1 MSQIVSRRRCEGREA
16 PYDCV
21 VHEGSGGDPHSP
33 CLPYVVR
40 VVGTVL
46 RNDSGRRAPTLIVR
60 PIFNLFVDG
69 ARIKTL
75 RTNTKTLGPETIG
88 ASSWHH

>member
-1 MSQIVSRRRCEGREA
+1 VKHPGG
-16 PYDCV
+16 CV
-21 VHEGSGGDPHSP
+21 VHEGSRGDRHSSP
-33 CLPYVVR
+33 QLPYVVG

-46 RNDSGRRAPTLIVR
+46 RNDSGRRATTLIVR
-60 PIFNLFVDG
+60 PIFNPFVDG

-75 RTNTKTLGPETIG
+75 RTNTKTLGPERIG